1 MSVQCI
7 CGIDPGLSGAV
18 AFYWPSEPH
27 IIIAEDVPIVACAID
42 AVSLSQRIEQMR
54 PNLAVLERVGAMPG
68 QGVSSMFKFGQAF
81 GTVQG
86 ILAAIKVPTH
96 LVATV
101 TWKRHFRL
109 PADKELSRG
118 LALRTWPASDRFG
131 RKKDHGRAE
140 ASLVAL
146 F

>member
-1 MSVQCI
+1 
-7 CGIDPGLSGAV
+7 
-18 AFYWPSEPH
+18 
-27 IIIAEDVPIVACAID
+27 VPIVACAID

-86 ILAAIKVPTH
+86 ILAALKVPTH
-96 LVATV
+96 LVAPV

-118 LALRTWPASDRFG
+118 LACGPGRRRIDLAEKRIMAGRSEPVGAFLIDARPDRQ
-131 RKKDHGRAE
+131 AP
-140 ASLVAL
+140 
-146 F
+146 